1 MARGAQM
8 LPPRKPPTRGCPQ
21 ARRNGRMH
29 RGISTIT
36 RLTTAQR
43 SIYQNGFEEGAG
55 GSMADSRKRIALK
68 PHMDRIREWV
78 ETGKTDEWIADALG
92 TSASS
97 VQSFRSRNDIYRR
110 ERGPREPETVF
121 EGVLDHGERDG
132 WGLWLDPSIAEDPI
146 WREHW
151 ATVEAVV
158 VKVAE
163 ESIVLEADGAELAS
177 SDGSAD
183 SVLAAV
189 AQDTRSDGPRTASE
203 SADEELPR
211 EQGRV
216 KWFDAEKGYGFLV
229 RPTGDDLFV
238 HHSEVQGDPSEL
250 SPSGEVEYEVG
261 RNDRGPNARSV
272 RTVG

>member
-1 MARGAQM
+1 
-8 LPPRKPPTRGCPQ
+8 
-21 ARRNGRMH
+21 
-29 RGISTIT
+29 
-36 RLTTAQR
+36 
-43 SIYQNGFEEGAG
+43 
-55 GSMADSRKRIALK
+55 MADSRKRIALK

-78 ETGKTDEWIADALG
+78 EAGKTDDWIADALG

-110 ERGPREPETVF
+110 ERGPREPESIF

-151 ATVEAVV
+151 AGVEAVV

-163 ESIVLEADGAELAS
+163 DSIVLEADGGESRAT
-177 SDGSAD
+177 DQSAD
-183 SVLAAV
+183 STLSTPTLDGSSEEAV
-189 AQDTRSDGPRTASE
+189 EVPDEGPRE
-203 SADEELPR
+203 R
-211 EQGRV
+211 GRV

-229 RPTGDDLFV
+229 RPTGEDLFV

-250 SPSGEVEYEVG
+250 SPNGDVEYEVG
-261 RNDRGPNARSV
+261 RNDRGPNARRV
-272 RTVG
+272 QPLG

>member
-1 MARGAQM
+1 MIG
-8 LPPRKPPTRGCPQ
+8 
-21 ARRNGRMH
+21 
-29 RGISTIT
+29 GIFTIT
-36 RLTTAQR
+36 RLATAQR
-43 SIYQNGFEEGAG
+43 SIYQNGFEEGAS

-78 ETGKTDEWIADALG
+78 EAGKTDDWIADALG

-97 VQSFRSRNDIYRR
+97 VQSFRSRNDIHRR
-110 ERGPREPETVF
+110 ERGPREPESLF

-146 WREHW
+146 WKEHW
-151 ATVEAVV
+151 AGVEAVV

-163 ESIVLEADGAELAS
+163 DSIVLEADGGEAISTE
-177 SDGSAD
+177 
-183 SVLAAV
+183 
-189 AQDTRSDGPRTASE
+189 E
-203 SADEELPR
+203 SALPAAATLDGKPEDESPEPPR
-211 EQGRV
+211 ERGRV
-216 KWFDAEKGYGFLV
+216 KWFDAEKGYGFLI
-229 RPTGDDLFV
+229 RPTGEDLFV

-261 RNDRGPNARSV
+261 RNDRGPNARRV

>member
-1 MARGAQM
+1 
-8 LPPRKPPTRGCPQ
+8 
-21 ARRNGRMH
+21 
-29 RGISTIT
+29 
-36 RLTTAQR
+36 
-43 SIYQNGFEEGAG
+43 
-55 GSMADSRKRIALK
+55 MADSRKRIALK

-78 ETGKTDEWIADALG
+78 EEGKTDDWIADALG

-110 ERGPREPETVF
+110 ERGPREPESVF

-151 ATVEAVV
+151 AGVEAVV

-163 ESIVLEADGAELAS
+163 DSIVLEADGADSRATDVPEDTNLPAATLDGRSEGDAS
-177 SDGSAD
+177 A
-183 SVLAAV
+183 
-189 AQDTRSDGPRTASE
+189 
-203 SADEELPR
+203 EEPER
-211 EQGRV
+211 ERGRV

-229 RPTGDDLFV
+229 RPTGEDLFV

-250 SPSGEVEYEVG
+250 SPNGEVEYEVG
-261 RNDRGPNARSV
+261 RNDRGPNARRV
-272 RTVG
+272 QPLG

>member
-1 MARGAQM
+1 
-8 LPPRKPPTRGCPQ
+8 
-21 ARRNGRMH
+21 
-29 RGISTIT
+29 
-36 RLTTAQR
+36 
-43 SIYQNGFEEGAG
+43 
-55 GSMADSRKRIALK
+55 MADSRKRIALK
-68 PHMDRIREWV
+68 PHMDRIRDWV
-78 ETGKTDEWIADALG
+78 DAGKTDDWIADALG

-110 ERGPREPETVF
+110 ERGPREPESVF

-151 ATVEAVV
+151 ERVEAVV

-163 ESIVLEADGAELAS
+163 DSIVLEADGEVAISTES
-177 SDGSAD
+177 E
-183 SVLAAV
+183 SVLPAV
-189 AQDTRSDGPRTASE
+189 DDSPAQTPPDIPPD
-203 SADEELPR
+203 DETPR

-250 SPSGEVEYEVG
+250 SPNGEVEYEVG
-261 RNDRGPNARSV
+261 RNDRGPNARRV
-272 RTVG
+272 ETLG